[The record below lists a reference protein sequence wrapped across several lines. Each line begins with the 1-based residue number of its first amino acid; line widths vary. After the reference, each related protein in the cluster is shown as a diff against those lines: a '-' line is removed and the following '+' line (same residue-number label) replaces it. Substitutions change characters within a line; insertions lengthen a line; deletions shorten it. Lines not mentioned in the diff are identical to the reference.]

1 MRDPAEEAA
10 ARTELRAG
18 KLPGGVIA
26 AYSAGAGVDGGVS
39 NALNVFVLFYLTAV
53 CGMPGALAGAALG
66 VGLAADAVADPLLGA
81 LSDGWRSRLGRRLPM
96 MLCGLPLVLM
106 SVLAIFSLPAML
118 AGSLRVAVLVLLSA
132 GLRIGVSM
140 VNLPYLAVGA
150 ELSEDHRERARLMTW
165 RWAGGMAG
173 ALLAIGLGFGVYFA
187 GPGGLSNGAAYP
199 SFAIGLDLLVLGVA
213 VPALW
218 AIFVTRNRQHL
229 PNPPRGISG
238 LAADFREVFASR
250 SFRVLF
256 AGAILFFLSQGV
268 TLSLSLHAN
277 RFFWQ
282 LEGPQIHRVTMAF
295 FTGLLL
301 GAPAVGPLVA
311 RLENRTALF
320 LGIGGLLLTQAGP
333 AMLRLFGFL
342 PLAGAAL
349 SWVLAAVT
357 ALGGALMSMAA
368 IAFMSMMA
376 DAADEHEYRFGTRR
390 EGLYFAG
397 WAFAGKAA
405 HGAGAFLSGVIL
417 QAIGFPSGVSGE
429 IAPDSLA
436 PGTVSAL
443 GFFAGPGA
451 AGLAL
456 AGTSV
461 LLWYRLDRAKH
472 RALLT
477 AIQARRQRHFNSI
490 SGEIAG

>member
-1 MRDPAEEAA
+1 MTDPAEEAA
-10 ARTELRAG
+10 ARTERRAR
-18 KLPGGVIA
+18 KLPAGVIA
-26 AYSAGAGVDGGVS
+26 AYAAGAGVDGGVS

-53 CGMPGALAGAALG
+53 CGMPGAVAGAALG
-66 VGLAADAVADPLLGA
+66 IGLAADAVADPLLGA

-96 MLCGLPLVLM
+96 MLCGLPLVLAA
-106 SVLAIFSLPAML
+106 VPAIFSLPAML
-118 AGSLRVAVLVLLSA
+118 AGDVRVAVLVLLSA

-165 RWAGGMAG
+165 RWTGGMAG

-187 GPGGLSNGAAYP
+187 GPGGLAKADAYP
-199 SFAIGLDLLVLGVA
+199 SFAVGLDLLVLGVA
-213 VPALW
+213 ALAIW
-218 AIFVTRNRQHL
+218 AIFVTRDRQHL
-229 PNPPRGISG
+229 PNPRRGLRG

-277 RFFWQ
+277 RFFWR
-282 LEGPQIHRVTMAF
+282 LESGQIHLVTMAF
-295 FTGLLL
+295 FIGLLL

-311 RLENRTALF
+311 RMENRTALF
-320 LGIGGLLLTQAGP
+320 LGIGGLLMTQAGP
-333 AMLRLFGFL
+333 AALRLIGLL
-342 PLAGAAL
+342 PLTGGPL
-349 SWVLAAVT
+349 SWGLSVNA
-357 ALGGALMSMAA
+357 ALGGTLMSMAA

-376 DAADEHEYRFGTRR
+376 DAADEHEHRFGTRR

-405 HGAGAFLSGVIL
+405 HGAGAFLSGVVL
-417 QAIGFPSGVSGE
+417 QAIGFPAGAAAD

-436 PGTVSAL
+436 PGTVTAL

-451 AGLAL
+451 AALAL

-461 LLWYRLDRAKH
+461 LMWYRLDRATH
-472 RALLT
+472 RGLLAEVQT
-477 AIQARRQRHFNSI
+477 RRAAA
-490 SGEIAG
+490 E

>member
-10 ARTELRAG
+10 ARTERRARR
-18 KLPGGVIA
+18 LPAGVIA
-26 AYSAGAGVDGGVS
+26 AYAAGAGVDGGVS

-53 CGMPGALAGAALG
+53 CGMPGAVAGAALG
-66 VGLAADAVADPLLGA
+66 FGLAADAVADPLLGA

-96 MLCGLPLVLM
+96 MLCGLPLVLIA
-106 SVLAIFSLPAML
+106 VLAIFSLPAML
-118 AGSLRVAVLVLLSA
+118 AGELRVAVLVLLSA

-165 RWAGGMAG
+165 RWTGGMA
-173 ALLAIGLGFGVYFA
+173 AAVLAIGLGFGIYFA
-187 GPGGLSNGAAYP
+187 GPGGLADKTAYP
-199 SFAIGLDLLVLGVA
+199 SFAIGLDLLVLAMA
-213 VPALW
+213 VLAMW
-218 AIFVTRNRQHL
+218 AIFVTRDRQHL
-229 PNPPRGISG
+229 PNPRRGVRD
-238 LAADFREVFASR
+238 LVTDFREVFASR
-250 SFRVLF
+250 SFRVLC
-256 AGAILFFLSQGV
+256 AGAILFFLSQGI

-295 FTGLLL
+295 FVGLLL

-333 AMLRLFGFL
+333 AALRLTGLF
-342 PLAGAAL
+342 PLAGGAL
-349 SWVLAAVT
+349 SWVLAINA

-376 DAADEHEYRFGTRR
+376 DAADEHEHRFGTRR

-417 QAIGFPSGVSGE
+417 QSIGFPIGAAADIVPE
-429 IAPDSLA
+429 SLA
-436 PGTVSAL
+436 PGTVAAL

-456 AGTSV
+456 IGTSV
-461 LLWYRLDRAKH
+461 LLWYRLDRATH
-472 RALLT
+472 RALLAEVQT
-477 AIQARRQRHFNSI
+477 RR
-490 SGEIAG
+490 AGGLA